1 MVDSPI
7 EQPAQV
13 ESAVSDEVRHAV
25 VAAAAA
31 AEPKPGDPD
40 ARFLLYLGPRNIMA
54 NAEQL
59 KKRKPRDG
67 EFPRAAISVAEWASC
82 GIAATRTVE
91 WNASNNFRVPVSDL
105 SEAQINQ
112 LLGERANR
120 FELVDGLGRR
130 VDN

>member
-40 ARFLLYLGPRNIMA
+40 ARFILYLGPRNLAA
-54 NAEQL
+54 NAEAL
-59 KKRKPRDG
+59 KKRRPKLG
-67 EFPRAAISVAEWASC
+67 EATATEITAEQWRQVGVAAE
-82 GIAATRTVE
+82 RTLV
-91 WNASNNFRVPVSDL
+91 WNVVNSWRIPTSQLSD
-105 SEAQINQ
+105 AQISY
-112 LLGERANR
+112 LLTNSKR